1 METFWFCVI
10 ALLWLGYLFLEGFDF
25 GVGMLLPVLGRDETE
40 RRVVI
45 NTIGPVWDGNEVW
58 LLVAVGATFAA
69 FPAWYASL
77 LSGAYLPLVLFL
89 LALIGR
95 GVAFEYRGKVDSAR
109 WRRTWDRVIVGGSWA
124 AALSV
129 GLLLST
135 TVFGLPLDAVGDRV
149 GSPFASVRPET
160 LLGAVA
166 VAGYALVHGAVF
178 LSLKTEGDVRERARA
193 LALKVAPF
201 ALLPLLVLL
210 LAVQL
215 RSGSVWTWGASI
227 AVALAAL
234 GAYARLALR
243 REGQAFALMG
253 VAVAAA
259 VAALFGALHP
269 DVLPSTLDP
278 AWSLTVAGAA
288 SSPYT
293 LTVMTWVAAFGTP
306 AVLVYQGWTYW
317 VFRKR
322 IGTRHIPP
330 VHVPTGDAPVVDAP
344 APGAGPSRP
353 SRPSGTS

>member
-40 RRVVI
+40 RRVLI

-58 LLVAVGATFAA
+58 LLVAGGATFAA
-69 FPAWYASL
+69 FPGWYASL
-77 LSGAYLPLVLFL
+77 FSATYLPLVLFL

-109 WRRTWDRVIVGGSWA
+109 WRKNWDRVIFAGSWIA
-124 AALSV
+124 PLGV
-129 GLLLST
+129 GLVLSAS
-135 TVFGLPLDAVGDRV
+135 VFGLPLDAAGDRV
-149 GSPFASVRPET
+149 GSPFAAITWET
-160 LLGAVA
+160 VLGALA

-178 LSLKTEGDVRERARA
+178 LTLKTEGEVRERARA
-193 LALKVAPF
+193 IALRIAPV
-201 ALLPLLVLL
+201 ALLPLVVLL
-210 LAVQL
+210 LVVQV
-215 RSGSVWTWGASI
+215 RFGTVWTCAASI
-227 AVALAAL
+227 GVALAAS
-234 GAYARLALR
+234 GAVARLYLR

-253 VAVAAA
+253 VAVAGA
-259 VAALFGALHP
+259 VVALFGALYP
-269 DVLPSTLDP
+269 NVLPSTLDP
-278 AWSLTVAGAA
+278 AYTLTVANTA

-322 IGTRHIPP
+322 IGTRHIPK
-330 VHVPTGDAPVVDAP
+330 VHVP
-344 APGAGPSRP
+344 
-353 SRPSGTS
+353 